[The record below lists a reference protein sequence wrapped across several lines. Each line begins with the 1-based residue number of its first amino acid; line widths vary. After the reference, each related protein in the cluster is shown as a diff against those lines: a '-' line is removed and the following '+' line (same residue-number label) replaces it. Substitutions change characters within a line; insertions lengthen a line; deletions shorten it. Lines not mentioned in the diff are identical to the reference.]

1 MRDREPGLD
10 IVMSTTLRHA
20 PLPLGWIRLL
30 QSCDSAALSSSLQ
43 YDLISLP
50 LAEAVENGYDA
61 LSYVWGDDSLL
72 HGIQINSQL
81 FHVRQ
86 NLHDFLQMAKRLNWK
101 SAFWIDAVCIDQHN
115 VNERNSQ
122 VRMMTDI
129 YKSATTVRAWL
140 GGQDL
145 GFKQFH
151 RDRVHSNKLL
161 KYSVHDGRN
170 LDFLLNLAASEYW
183 QRAWM

>member
-1 MRDREPGLD
+1 
-10 IVMSTTLRHA
+10 MSTAFRHA
-20 PLPLGWIRLL
+20 TLPARWIRLL
-30 QSCDSAALSSSLQ
+30 QPRAASIDCADLQ

-50 LAEAVENGYDA
+50 LTEAAENGYDA
-61 LSYVWGDDSLL
+61 LSYVWGDDTIL
-72 HGIQINSQL
+72 HGIQINGQL

-86 NLHDFLQMAKRLNWK
+86 NLYDFLQTAKRLSWT
-101 SAFWIDAVCIDQHN
+101 SAIWIDAVCIDQHN
-115 VNERNSQ
+115 INERNTQ

-140 GGQDL
+140 GQDDR

-151 RDRVHSNKLL
+151 RDNANSNKLL
-161 KYSVHDGRN
+161 KYSVHDGQN
-170 LDFLLNLAASEYW
+170 LDFVLGLAACEYW